1 MATHSSVLAWRI
13 PWTEEPGGPQSIGLQ
28 RVRHNS
34 LDELSP
40 AYEEHRQRT
49 WKTQHRLKQIL
60 FPFPKLPIHPGTLTY
75 SQVREE
81 AGRRTGV
88 DEGGKCRGMGGAG
101 RVSLGVVCCLF
112 FLLGLALGTQ
122 LPWLYTLSPHALG
135 TAQACWASCS
145 CPIHRQW
152 NASWQAQLSASLFR
166 DPFQMLEKAPE
177 GWCHGLQSVLLSSP

>member
-1 MATHSSVLAWRI
+1 MALAGYLLVLGRKGEGQMASNYRIQASHVVQWQRIHLPIQQTWVRSLGLEDPLKEGMATHSSILAGKI
-13 PWTEEPGGPQSIGLQ
+13 PRTEEPGGLQSIGLQ

-88 DEGGKCRGMGGAG
+88 DEGGKCRGI
-101 RVSLGVVCCLF
+101 L
-112 FLLGLALGTQ
+112 
-122 LPWLYTLSPHALG
+122 H
-135 TAQACWASCS
+135 TAQIIF
-145 CPIHRQW
+145 PV
-152 NASWQAQLSASLFR
+152 SATR
-166 DPFQMLEKAPE
+166 
-177 GWCHGLQSVLLSSP
+177 